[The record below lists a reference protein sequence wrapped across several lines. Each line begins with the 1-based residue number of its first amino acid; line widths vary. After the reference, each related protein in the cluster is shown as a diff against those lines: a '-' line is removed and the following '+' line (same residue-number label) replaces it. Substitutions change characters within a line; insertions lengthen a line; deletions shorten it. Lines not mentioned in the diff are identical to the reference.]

1 MSVGPRVS
9 WPDKVSYSSVMKMI
23 GMTARNRKL
32 LICFVVLASSAT
44 AVIFG
49 SAASSQTSRGIPQPT
64 TQAKLPAKEF
74 THPPEKPHDPTAL
87 YFKLD
92 QLEHFYRVPG
102 EFGHR
107 LIGDEYGFEALS
119 FIITETHPGGG
130 PALHKHDVEEA
141 HILLEGSA
149 QYRIGDK
156 TFSVQAP
163 YVAKVPAGVPHTFM
177 NVGTK
182 PFNLVAVFASKRH
195 NSERL
200 GPNPLVSPA
209 PKQ

>member
-1 MSVGPRVS
+1 MN
-9 WPDKVSYSSVMKMI
+9 
-23 GMTARNRKL
+23 ALNRRF
-32 LICFVVLASSAT
+32 LICAIALTIPVAI
-44 AVIFG
+44 VIFK
-49 SAASSQTSRGIPQPT
+49 SAASPERSSGVPLPI
-64 TQAKLPAKEF
+64 TQKKLPDKEF
-74 THPPEKPHDPTAL
+74 THPPEKPHDPSAL

-107 LIGDEYGFEALS
+107 LVGEQYGFEALS

-130 PALHKHDVEEA
+130 PALHMHDVEEA

-156 TFSVQAP
+156 TFTVQAP
-163 YVAKVPAGVPHTFM
+163 YVAKVPAGVPHTFL
-177 NVGTK
+177 NVGTN

-195 NSERL
+195 SSKRL
-200 GPNPLVSPA
+200 GPNPLVHKA
-209 PKQ
+209 AKE